1 MVKINPSVKDVKTI
15 SSFTHTLKEDVL
27 LHLQTKVNSNDYH
40 IIMIDIIS

>member
-1 MVKINPSVKDVKTI
+1 MVKINPSVKDVKI